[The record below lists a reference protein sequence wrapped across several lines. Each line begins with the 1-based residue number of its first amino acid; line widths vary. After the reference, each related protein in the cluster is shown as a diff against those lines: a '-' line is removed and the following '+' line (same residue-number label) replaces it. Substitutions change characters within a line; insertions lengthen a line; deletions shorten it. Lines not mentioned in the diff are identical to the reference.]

1 MPSGNPPCIPH
12 LEPLCRFHLL
22 TCAAPDS
29 STDRMLLAGSHLLLG
44 MSTGFLIT
52 ITVFLFQKY
61 ILVYFYIYLVFFG
74 GVLFLFF

>member
-1 MPSGNPPCIPH
+1 
-12 LEPLCRFHLL
+12 
-22 TCAAPDS
+22 
-29 STDRMLLAGSHLLLG
+29 MLLAGSHLLLG

-74 GVLFLFF
+74 GVLFLFFKFTSHEIHLLKVQNLVVFVCSYDYTTVTII